1 MIIAKNTLFPKTKV
15 SGNTGYKFVVFTS
28 EHGHYSVEKAAIL
41 LGLGSAA
48 VRSVPV
54 DEEGRMVVPGILPFQ
69 HGHHSFA
76 SQLGGSN

>member
-1 MIIAKNTLFPKTKV
+1 MIIAKNTLFPETKV

-54 DEEGRMVVPGILPFQ
+54 DEEGRMVVPGI
-69 HGHHSFA
+69 HHP
-76 SQLGGSN
+76 SNTAIIHSLVS